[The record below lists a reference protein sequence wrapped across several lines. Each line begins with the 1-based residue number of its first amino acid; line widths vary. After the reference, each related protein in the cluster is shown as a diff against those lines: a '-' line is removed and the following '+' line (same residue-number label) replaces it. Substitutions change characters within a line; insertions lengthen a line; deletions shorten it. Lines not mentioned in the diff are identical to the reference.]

1 MIAGTP
7 DARAT
12 TSSLT
17 RKTMTET
24 RTLRGCLSGAA
35 TAALAIVLVLAG
47 CSALPTVNPDMAP
60 AGAAP
65 VQLQAAS
72 GRILSAER
80 SREIIARA
88 TEGGAS
94 GDVVARH
101 LAIEQAVSDA
111 PLTIGNRV
119 ALLENGPATYRAM
132 LAAIAAATDSINME
146 TYILEEDGAGQ
157 RFAEALLAR
166 QAAGVQVAL
175 LHDSVGTLGTS
186 KAYWQR
192 LTDGGIK
199 VLEYNPVNPLKAKAG
214 WEVNQRDHRK
224 LLVVDGRT
232 AIMGG
237 INISAVYSGSA
248 PRRLASAPS
257 QKGLPWRDTDLQ
269 LDGPVVAE
277 LQKLFLANWEQQ
289 KGEPLGARDYFPK
302 LERQG
307 NEIVRAIGSSPAGP
321 FSAIYV
327 TLLSAINSAESE
339 ILLTNAY
346 FVPDPQLTQAL
357 IGAVARGVEVKMIL
371 PSVTDSSLV
380 FHAGR
385 AHYEELLAGGVK
397 LYERRE
403 ALLHAKTAVIDG
415 VWSTVGSTNLDWRSF
430 LHNEEVTA
438 VVLGAGFGSTL
449 RDAFER
455 DLAVSDAIALEA
467 WRQRPVGVKVKEA
480 FARLWEY
487 WL

>member
-1 MIAGTP
+1 MIAGMP
-7 DARAT
+7 MPEPCRAR
-12 TSSLT
+12 LPT
-17 RKTMTET
+17 RTMIKT
-24 RTLRGCLSGAA
+24 RTLRGRLASTPAA
-35 TAALAIVLVLAG
+35 AFAVVFALAG
-47 CSALPTVNPDMAP
+47 CTALPIVNPDMAP

-65 VQLQAAS
+65 VQLQAAN
-72 GRILSAER
+72 GRILSAAR

-88 TEGGAS
+88 TAGNAES
-94 GDVVARH
+94 DVVAHH
-101 LAIEQAVSDA
+101 LAVEEAVADA
-111 PLTIGNRV
+111 PLTTGNRV
-119 ALLENGPATYRAM
+119 TLLENGPATYGAM
-132 LAAIAAATDSINME
+132 LAAIAAATDTINME

-224 LLVVDGRT
+224 LLILDGRT

-237 INISAVYSGSA
+237 INISSVYSGSA
-248 PRRLASAPS
+248 PGRMPSAGK
-257 QKGLPWRDTDLQ
+257 KGLPWRDTDLQ

-289 KGEPLGARDYFPK
+289 KGEPLPARDYYPK

-307 NEIVRAIGSSPAGP
+307 EEIVRAIGSSPEDP
-321 FSAIYV
+321 YSAIYV
-327 TLLSAINSAESE
+327 TLLSAINSAETE
-339 ILLTNAY
+339 VLLTNAY

-357 IGAVARGVEVKMIL
+357 IGAVARGVDVKMIL

-397 LYERRE
+397 LFERRE

-449 RDAFER
+449 RAAFER
-455 DLAVSDAIALEA
+455 DLAVSDAITLEA
-467 WRQRPVGVKVKEA
+467 WRQRPLGVKVKEA